1 MTEVASASSASSIA
15 THPSGEDQ
23 KVLDIQIISDNICPF
38 CALGKK
44 KIEAAVAQLPK
55 NIRVNYDWR
64 PFALDETL
72 PKPGVNKMQRYEAKF
87 GASRIEG
94 MLKQMKQNGLPYGI
108 NFSYGGKVGNTLDS
122 HRLIEWSKTPEQGGG
137 KHTDALI
144 NSLFTGYFEQE
155 RDISDDDT
163 LIELW
168 TRAGLPATADEVRAF
183 LKSDRLRKEV
193 HEEIQDARN
202 ASVSGVPHFIIG
214 GKYAISGAQEPN
226 VFLHV
231 FKKLGYTS

>member
-1 MTEVASASSASSIA
+1 MTDAAPQSSASSVSTTPA
-15 THPSGEDQ
+15 EGEQ

-38 CALGKK
+38 CFLGKK

-55 NIRVNYDWR
+55 SVKVNYDWR
-64 PFALDETL
+64 PFQLDPTL

-94 MLKQMKQNGLPYGI
+94 MLTQMKANGLPYGI
-108 NFSYGGKVGNTLDS
+108 NFSYGGKVGNTVDS
-122 HRLIEWSKTPEQGGG
+122 HRLVEWSKTPEQGGG

-144 NSLFTGYFEQE
+144 QSLFTGYFEQE

-163 LIELW
+163 LVELW
-168 TRAGLPATADEVRAF
+168 TRAGLPASAEQVRAF

-193 HEEIQDARN
+193 LEEIDDARN
-202 ASVSGVPHFIIG
+202 ASVSGVPHFILG
-214 GKYAISGAQEPN
+214 GKYAISGAQEPST
-226 VFLHV
+226 FLHV